1 MRLFRATLWPFSFL
15 LGSILH
21 FRHFL
26 FSVGILSSK
35 KAVVTSIVIG
45 NLKIGGTGKTPFAIW
60 LIEKLDASKTG
71 FVSRGY
77 GRKTKGFQLI
87 TSDSNVSEIGDEPA
101 VVRNHFQSLIGAVS
115 ENRLSGIYQ
124 LKQSFPQIQQVVLDD
139 AFQHRK
145 LNPDFSILLTTY
157 NDLFVNDHLFPVGGL
172 RDLKKRAHSA
182 NAIVVTKCPEDLSE
196 EDRNRIKLELNLND
210 NQVLAFTTIEY
221 DTPEP
226 AFSQMNSWNSN
237 MRSVCFAGLANPIP
251 FFMEGRNRS
260 VATIEMALRDHHE
273 YTAQD
278 VSRIRQ
284 EWINFGQEN
293 TVLLTTEKDVVKC
306 KNIKEFEELPLYF
319 IRMKIRFIAGET
331 ALLNAVNEVKK

>member
-1 MRLFRATLWPFSFL
+1 ML
-15 LGSILH
+15 

-35 KAVVTSIVIG
+35 KAVVPSIVIG

-115 ENRLSGIYQ
+115 ENRLSGIYK

-172 RDLKKRAHSA
+172 RDLKKRASAA
-182 NAIVVTKCPEDLSE
+182 NAIVVTKCPDSVSE
-196 EDRNRIKLELNLND
+196 EEQQNIREQFQLAAHQI
-210 NQVLAFTTIEY
+210 LAFTGIEY
-221 DTPEP
+221 EEPIAAFDNMTPWDRH
-226 AFSQMNSWNSN
+226 F
-237 MRSVCFAGLANPIP
+237 RSVCFAGLANPIP

-260 VATIEMALRDHHE
+260 LATIEMSLNDHHE
-273 YTAQD
+273 YTSQD
-278 VSRIRQ
+278 VARIRK

-306 KNIKEFEELPLYF
+306 KNIKEFEDLPLYF
-319 IRMKIRFIAGET
+319 LRMKIKFIAGET

>member
-1 MRLFRATLWPFSFL
+1 M
-15 LGSILH
+15 
-21 FRHFL
+21 
-26 FSVGILSSK
+26 
-35 KAVVTSIVIG
+35 
-45 NLKIGGTGKTPFAIW
+45 KIGGTGKTPFAIW
-60 LIEKLDASKTG
+60 LIEKLDASITG

-87 TSDSNVSEIGDEPA
+87 TDDSDVSEIGDEPA
-101 VVRNHFQSLIGAVS
+101 VVRNHFQLLMGAVS
-115 ENRLSGIYQ
+115 EKRLSGIYQ
-124 LKQSFPQIQQVVLDD
+124 LKQVFPQIQQVILDD

-157 NDLFVNDHLFPVGGL
+157 NDLFVNDHLFPLGGL
-172 RDLKKRAHSA
+172 RDLKKRAQSA
-182 NAIVVTKCPEDLSE
+182 NAIVVTKCPEGLSE
-196 EDRNRIKLELNLND
+196 EEREKIKFELKLNE

-221 DTPEP
+221 GIPDP
-226 AFSQMNSWNSN
+226 AFSHMNPWNSN

-251 FFMEGRNRS
+251 FFLEGRNRS
-260 VATIEMALRDHHE
+260 VATIEMALPDHHE
-273 YTAQD
+273 YTSQD

-306 KNIKEFEELPLYF
+306 KNIKGFEELPLYF
-319 IRMKIRFIAGET
+319 LRMKIKFIAGEA

>member
-1 MRLFRATLWPFSFL
+1 
-15 LGSILH
+15 
-21 FRHFL
+21 
-26 FSVGILSSK
+26 
-35 KAVVTSIVIG
+35 
-45 NLKIGGTGKTPFAIW
+45 LKVGGTGKTPFAIW

-115 ENRLSGIYQ
+115 ENRLSAIYK
-124 LKQSFPQIQQVVLDD
+124 LKQSFPQIHQVVLDD

-145 LNPDFSILLTTY
+145 LNSDFSILLTTY
-157 NDLFVNDHLFPVGGL
+157 NDLFVSDHLFPVGGL

-182 NAIVVTKCPEDLSE
+182 NAIVVTKCPDSLLE
-196 EDRNRIKLELNLND
+196 EEQQNIREQLQLATHQI
-210 NQVLAFTTIEY
+210 LAFTGIEY
-221 DTPEP
+221 EEP
-226 AFSQMNSWNSN
+226 IAAFDGMKPWNRN
-237 MRSVCFAGLANPIP
+237 FRSVCFAGLANPIP

-260 VATIEMALRDHHE
+260 LATIEMAFNDHHE

-306 KNIKEFEELPLYF
+306 KNIKEFEDLPLYF
-319 IRMKIRFIAGET
+319 LRMKIKFIAGET